1 MSFIAAVRV
10 RVEREG
16 RRGGSEKKKGSQRG
30 DPNIHYSTFMCALL
44 FFFSPFLFGKV
55 LFSFFAA
62 AFVRCKVSKPSPLTR
77 SHASQPTSHSR
88 QNVPRKKTPNKPK
101 TKKTQPWFGR
111 TRRSA
116 AVTRESV
123 ALTFHLVT
131 LQIETLQHKA
141 KKVSN

>member
-88 QNVPRKKTPNKPK
+88 QNVPRKKPQTNQK

>member
-16 RRGGSEKKKGSQRG
+16 RRGGGGEFRKKKKGVKGEIQTYITVRLCVL
-30 DPNIHYSTFMCALL
+30 YS
-44 FFFSPFLFGKV
+44 FFSSPFLFGKGAV

-88 QNVPRKKTPNKPK
+88 QNVPRKKNPNKPK
-101 TKKTQPWFGR
+101 NKEDSTLVRPDATQR
-111 TRRSA
+111 SRHARERRPDFPSGY
-116 AVTRESV
+116 V
-123 ALTFHLVT
+123 A
-131 LQIETLQHKA
+131 
-141 KKVSN
+141 N

>member
-88 QNVPRKKTPNKPK
+88 QNVPRKKNPK
-101 TKKTQPWFGR
+101 QTKKQRRLNLGSAGRDATQ
-111 TRRSA
+111 RSRHA
-116 AVTRESV
+116 RERCPDFPSGYV
-123 ALTFHLVT
+123 A
-131 LQIETLQHKA
+131 
-141 KKVSN
+141 N

>member
-88 QNVPRKKTPNKPK
+88 QNVPRKKTPKKPK
-101 TKKTQPWFGR
+101 NKEDSTLVRPDATQR
-111 TRRSA
+111 SRHARERRPDFPSGY
-116 AVTRESV
+116 V
-123 ALTFHLVT
+123 A
-131 LQIETLQHKA
+131 
-141 KKVSN
+141 N